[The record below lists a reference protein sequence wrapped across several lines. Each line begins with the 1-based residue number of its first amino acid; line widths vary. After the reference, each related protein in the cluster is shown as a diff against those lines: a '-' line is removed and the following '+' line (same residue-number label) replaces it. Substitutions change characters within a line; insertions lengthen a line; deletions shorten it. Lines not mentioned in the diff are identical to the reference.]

1 MKGSVTWGDP
11 PQKRGGCYLV
21 VVVVGFTNAFGDSHL
36 KCTLVNLRFLMVL
49 PVFKNSEGN
58 VQIGEM
64 EREKEK
70 KILMY
75 SINSFSQYFLNTLMF
90 TRLLTSACKRAR
102 GWTAESSTWPGMYE
116 SLLSP
121 IIWKITVLYRQSI
134 TAFLEREKCWSLL
147 CGSVRAACF
156 WGQLF
161 ALFLGSLAEPV
172 RRTWT
177 ADQKHKES
185 LAPSEARR
193 HGGKT

>member
-1 MKGSVTWGDP
+1 MCGEFPSFRWPGLTGLLQPLKLTQQCLPSVFREVEILLIRNG
-11 PQKRGGCYLV
+11 V
-21 VVVVGFTNAFGDSHL
+21 
-36 KCTLVNLRFLMVL
+36 LRQSQSLI
-49 PVFKNSEGN
+49 FKA
-58 VQIGEM
+58 
-64 EREKEK
+64 
-70 KILMY
+70 
-75 SINSFSQYFLNTLMF
+75 SFSYSRPFESWEVRMMTLAFLSIVSTHVHQ
-90 TRLLTSACKRAR
+90 SACKRAR